1 MSNNSI
7 TTVANELV
15 EAKNLLENRL
25 AVSAVG
31 IISGGVALHSLSY
44 TVRYDG
50 LVYARPSI
58 LWKKNYIEVEV
69 ESDFKEKNK
78 YLSYSSHWGKSFNL
92 CLDLPAIKKEIK
104 NRYEEILGYYECQI
118 DIAEY
123 SAYFDAVVSAVCD
136 EVAEELA
143 PYLRVS
149 YVSLSSKYVPEY

>member
-25 AVSAVG
+25 SVSAVG

-78 YLSYSSHWGKSFNL
+78 YLSYTKYWDNFIV
-92 CLDLPAIKKEIK
+92 CLDLDAIKKEIK
-104 NRYEEILGYYECQI
+104 NRYEDILDGGINI
-118 DIAEY
+118 DEY
-123 SAYFDAVVSAVCD
+123 SAYFDAVVLAVCD

-149 YVSLSSKYVPEY
+149 AVSFSCSYVPEY